1 MLNKFVTFWKKLTQ
15 SKTVLEI
22 KKRKNMRVN
31 IFFDNEFIGHLLK
44 SLFLIKAK
52 TYKKVKNELHPST
65 NTKAPN
71 SEKESGKF
79 YYKYYPH
86 ENRRIVCIPSCLYM
100 NLKLFLFLF
109 TLFFQQIF
117 DVRSLFVYQLLEP
130 LNDHF
135 LGGSCGAPIQ
145 KNSGNLKRHG

>member
-1 MLNKFVTFWKKLTQ
+1 MNLLASAKITFPYQ
-15 SKTVLEI
+15 SKDLQKS
-22 KKRKNMRVN
+22 KKRAAPK
-31 IFFDNEFIGHLLK
+31 HQYK
-44 SLFLIKAK
+44 S
-52 TYKKVKNELHPST
+52 TY
-65 NTKAPN
+65 